1 MKNACSRARIS
12 LTVFFLLRSRDLE
25 LYTIVNS
32 YNRTSSIA
40 ILDRMGGV
48 LFYIFLEIVYIRD
61 IHFTKSPR
69 WVTVSI
75 HWAYRRTTNVFLD
88 FDWNCIKKVNKT
100 QNYSNMSANQFP
112 FSWDQF
118 KIRISTKKNFF
129 LKNLKKS
136 KISSWFESWI
146 LIFLTEWGAENRKL
160 NKLKSSSM
168 KTIQNQL
175 ACYFTFGLRT
185 FGVTSELI
193 HSNSVVIALW
203 FIIKK
208 IKNFQVYISSKQAIV
223 TIFF

>member
-1 MKNACSRARIS
+1 MIAIFPKKKKYTTVITCIQVNARDEERLFKSS
-12 LTVFFLLRSRDLE
+12 YKLNSFFLLRSRDLE

-61 IHFTKSPR
+61 IHFAKSPR

-118 KIRISTKKNFF
+118 KIRILTKKNFF

-136 KISSWFESWI
+136 VLDLKAWI

-175 ACYFTFGLRT
+175 ACESQAATLRSDSER
-185 FGVTSELI
+185 SELPQ
-193 HSNSVVIALW
+193 N
-203 FIIKK
+203 
-208 IKNFQVYISSKQAIV
+208 
-223 TIFF
+223 